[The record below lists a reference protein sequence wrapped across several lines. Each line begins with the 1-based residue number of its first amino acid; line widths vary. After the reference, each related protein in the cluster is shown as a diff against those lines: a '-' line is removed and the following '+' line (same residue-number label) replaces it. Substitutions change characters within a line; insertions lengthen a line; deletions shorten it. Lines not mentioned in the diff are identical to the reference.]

1 MNHNAGTAPPPRTG
15 TESGNEPV
23 GNDHVN
29 NENQHASKGRRI
41 LIAVIVLLVVGAA
54 LLVGWLPR
62 HKRDKEVAAK
72 AKTERTSLPVVE
84 VQTVGAASSE
94 QELTLP
100 GTVTPLEAAHIY
112 ARASGFF
119 QRRYVDLGDKV
130 RKGQLLG
137 LISAPDLDAV
147 VSQQVSLVQ
156 QSSAGVESA
165 QAAVHLQQ
173 ATYNRVHTLVQHG
186 ILSKQ
191 DDDAALAAVQTAEA
205 GLQAAQQAVQAAKA
219 AQAHAQTMA
228 DFEQVRSPIAGTVT
242 ARNVE
247 VGNLVSGTG
256 AAQGVTPVPAAGPTG
271 GPPTGGA
278 QGGELFYVVNLDRL
292 EVFVTVPE
300 QDAQFVQNG
309 QPVQL
314 SFSEMPGQAFQGK
327 VIRTSDSL
335 SQQTRTLLAEIQ
347 ASDPQHRLRPGMFA
361 SVQMRYKAPN
371 PGILIPGD
379 SLITMARGEFV
390 PVVQNGVV
398 QMRAVHVGRD
408 LGTQV
413 FVTAGLENGDMVV
426 LNPNDLVKEGAHV
439 TAKPAPPG
447 QEGSEAKPAAEG
459 GKGGAKGSHAQQ
471 DQ

>member
-1 MNHNAGTAPPPRTG
+1 MNNNAGTAPPPRTG
-15 TESGNEPV
+15 TESGTEPV
-23 GNDHVN
+23 SN
-29 NENQHASKGRRI
+29 NHHQHASKGRRI

-62 HKRDKEVAAK
+62 HKRDQEVAAK

-94 QELTLP
+94 QALTLP

-112 ARASGFF
+112 ARATGFF
-119 QRRYVDLGDKV
+119 ERRYVDLGDKV

-137 LISAPDLDAV
+137 LISAPDLDAI
-147 VSQQVSLVQ
+147 VSQQASLVQ

-173 ATYNRVHTLVQHG
+173 ATYNRVHMLVQHG

-191 DDDAALAAVQTAEA
+191 DDDAALAALQTAEA

-228 DFEQVRSPIAGTVT
+228 NFEQVRSPIAGTVT

-247 VGNLVSGTG
+247 VGSLVSGTG
-256 AAQGVTPVPAAGPTG
+256 AAQGLTPVPAAGPTG
-271 GPPTGGA
+271 APPTGGA

-300 QDAQFVQNG
+300 EDAQFVQNG

-314 SFSEMPGQAFQGK
+314 SFSEMPGQTFQGK

-335 SQQTRTLLAEIQ
+335 SQQTRTLLAEIR

-390 PVVQNGVV
+390 PVVQNDVV
-398 QMRAVHVGRD
+398 QMRSVHVGRD

-413 FVTAGLENGDMVV
+413 FITAGLENGDMVV

-447 QEGSEAKPAAEG
+447 QAGSEAKPAAG
-459 GKGGAKGSHAQQ
+459 GEKGGAEGSQAQQ

>member
-1 MNHNAGTAPPPRTG
+1 
-15 TESGNEPV
+15 
-23 GNDHVN
+23 
-29 NENQHASKGRRI
+29 
-41 LIAVIVLLVVGAA
+41 
-54 LLVGWLPR
+54 
-62 HKRDKEVAAK
+62 
-72 AKTERTSLPVVE
+72 
-84 VQTVGAASSE
+84 
-94 QELTLP
+94 
-100 GTVTPLEAAHIY
+100 
-112 ARASGFF
+112 
-119 QRRYVDLGDKV
+119 
-130 RKGQLLG
+130 
-137 LISAPDLDAV
+137 V
-147 VSQQVSLVQ
+147 VSQQASLVR
-156 QSSAGVESA
+156 QSSAGVKSA
-165 QAAVHLQQ
+165 QAAVQLQQ

-191 DDDAALAAVQTAEA
+191 DDDAAFAALETAEA

-228 DFEQVRSPIAGTVT
+228 GFEQVRSPIAGTVT

-247 VGNLVSGTG
+247 VGNLVSGIGG

-292 EVFVTVPE
+292 EVFVSVPE
-300 QDAQFVQNG
+300 EDAQFVQNG

-314 SFSEMPGQAFQGK
+314 SFLEMPGQTFTGK
-327 VIRTSDSL
+327 VVRTSDSL
-335 SQQTRTLLAEIQ
+335 SQQTRTLLVEIR

-379 SLITMARGEFV
+379 SLITTARGEFV

-398 QMRAVHVGRD
+398 QMRPVHVGRD

-413 FVTAGLENGDMVV
+413 YITAGLQNGDMVV
-426 LNPNDLVKEGAHV
+426 VNPNDLVKDGAHV
-439 TAKPAPPG
+439 TAKPAPLG
-447 QEGSEAKPAAEG
+447 QEGSEAKPAAGG
-459 GKGGAKGSHAQQ
+459 GKDGAKGSRTQQ

>member
-1 MNHNAGTAPPPRTG
+1 MNDNAGAASQQTG
-15 TESGNEPV
+15 AEPV
-23 GNDHVN
+23 SNNRVN
-29 NENQHASKGRRI
+29 NKHQRASNGRPI
-41 LIAVIVLLVVGAA
+41 LIAVILLLMVGAA

-62 HKRDKEVAAK
+62 HKRDKEVAAR
-72 AKTERTSLPVVE
+72 AKTERTSLPIVE
-84 VQTVGAASSE
+84 VQTVGAATSD
-94 QELTLP
+94 QQLTLP

-112 ARASGFF
+112 ARATGFF
-119 QRRYVDLGDKV
+119 ERRYVDLGDKV

-147 VSQQVSLVQ
+147 VSQQASLVQ

-173 ATYNRVHTLVQHG
+173 ATYNRVHTLVLHG
-186 ILSKQ
+186 ILSRQ
-191 DDDAALAAVQTAEA
+191 DDDAALAALQTSEA

-228 DFEQVRSPIAGTVT
+228 NFEQVRSPIAGTVT

-247 VGNLVSGTG
+247 VGNLVSATGT
-256 AAQGVTPVPAAGPTG
+256 AQGVNPVPAAGPTG

-278 QGGELFYVVNLDRL
+278 QGGELFYVVNLNRL

-300 QDAQFVQNG
+300 QDAQFVQDG

-314 SFSEMPGQAFQGK
+314 TFSEMPGQTFQGK
-327 VIRTSDSL
+327 VVRTSDSL
-335 SQQTRTLLAEIQ
+335 SQQTRTLLAEIH
-347 ASDPQHRLRPGMFA
+347 ASDPEQRLRPGMFA
-361 SVQMRYKAPN
+361 SVQMRYRAPD

-398 QMRAVHVGRD
+398 QMRSVHVGRD

-413 FVTAGLENGDMVV
+413 YITAGLENGDMVV
-426 LNPNDLVKEGAHV
+426 VNPNDLVKDGVHV
-439 TAKPAPPG
+439 TAKPAPAG
-447 QEGSEAKPAAEG
+447 QEGGEQKPAAG
-459 GKGGAKGSHAQQ
+459 DRKGGSEGSHTQQ

>member
-1 MNHNAGTAPPPRTG
+1 MNNNAGTAPPPRTG
-15 TESGNEPV
+15 TESGTEPV
-23 GNDHVN
+23 SHNDH
-29 NENQHASKGRRI
+29 QHASKGRRL

-62 HKRDKEVAAK
+62 HKRDQEVAAK

-84 VQTVGAASSE
+84 VETVGAASSE
-94 QELTLP
+94 QDLTLP

-119 QRRYVDLGDKV
+119 ERRYVDLGDHV

-137 LISAPDLDAV
+137 LISAPDLDDI
-147 VSQQVSLVQ
+147 VSQQVSLVR

-173 ATYNRVHTLVQHG
+173 ATYNRVHTLVQDG

-205 GLQAAQQAVQAAKA
+205 SLQAALQAVQAAKA
-219 AQAHAQTMA
+219 AQAHAQTLA

-256 AAQGVTPVPAAGPTG
+256 AAQGVTTVPAAGPTG

-309 QPVQL
+309 QLVQL
-314 SFSEMPGQAFQGK
+314 SFSEMPGQTFQAK

-379 SLITMARGEFV
+379 SLITMARGQFV

-413 FVTAGLENGDMVV
+413 YVTAGLENGDMVV

-447 QEGSEAKPAAEG
+447 QEGSEAKPAAGG
-459 GKGGAKGSHAQQ
+459 GKSGAKGSQAQQ

>member
-1 MNHNAGTAPPPRTG
+1 MSDNAGTAPPQAG
-15 TESGNEPV
+15 TEPV
-23 GNDHVN
+23 SNDHR
-29 NENQHASKGRRI
+29 HASKGRRI
-41 LIAVIVLLVVGAA
+41 LIAIIVLLVVGTG

-112 ARASGFF
+112 ARATGFF
-119 QRRYVDLGDKV
+119 EHRYVDLGDTV

-147 VSQQVSLVQ
+147 VSQQASLVR
-156 QSSAGVESA
+156 QSSAGVKSA
-165 QAAVHLQQ
+165 QAAVQLQQ

-191 DDDAALAAVQTAEA
+191 DDDATFAALQTADA
-205 GLQAAQQAVQAAKA
+205 DLQAAQQAVQGAKA
-219 AQAHAQTMA
+219 AQARAQTMA

-256 AAQGVTPVPAAGPTG
+256 AAQGVAPVPAAGPTG

-278 QGGELFYVVNLDRL
+278 QGGELFYVVNLNRL

-314 SFSEMPGQAFQGK
+314 SFSEMPGQTFQGK

-335 SQQTRTLLAEIQ
+335 SQQTRTLLTEIRVT
-347 ASDPQHRLRPGMFA
+347 DPQRRLRPGMFA

-379 SLITMARGEFV
+379 SLIPMARGEFV
-390 PVVQNGVV
+390 PVIQNGVV
-398 QMRAVHVGRD
+398 QMRSVHVGRD
-408 LGTQV
+408 LGTQMYI
-413 FVTAGLENGDMVV
+413 TAGLENGDMVV
-426 LNPNDLVKEGAHV
+426 VNPNDSVKEGAHV

-447 QEGSEAKPAAEG
+447 QEGSEAKPAAG
-459 GKGGAKGSHAQQ
+459 DGKGGAKGSQAQQ
-471 DQ
+471 NQ

>member
-1 MNHNAGTAPPPRTG
+1 MNNPSGTAPPRTG
-15 TESGNEPV
+15 TEPV
-23 GNDHVN
+23 S
-29 NENQHASKGRRI
+29 NQHQDARKGRRI
-41 LIAVIVLLVVGAA
+41 LIVIIVVLVVGAA

-62 HKRDKEVAAK
+62 HKRDKEITAK
-72 AKTERTSLPVVE
+72 ANTERTSLPVVE
-84 VQTVGAASSE
+84 VQTVGAATSE
-94 QELTLP
+94 QQLTLP

-119 QRRYVDLGDKV
+119 ERRYVDLGDNV

-147 VSQQVSLVQ
+147 VSQQTSLVQ
-156 QSSAGVESA
+156 QTSAGVLSA
-165 QAAVHLQQ
+165 QAAVQLQQ

-186 ILSKQ
+186 ILSRQ
-191 DDDAALAAVQTAEA
+191 DDDAALAALQTAEA
-205 GLQAAQQAVQAAKA
+205 GSQAALQGVQAAKA
-219 AQAHAQTMA
+219 AQAHAQVLA
-228 DFEQVRSPIAGTVT
+228 DFEQIRSPIAGTVV

-247 VGNLVSGTG
+247 VGNLVSATG
-256 AAQGVTPVPAAGPTG
+256 AAQGVAPVPGTGPTG
-271 GPPTGGA
+271 GPQTGGA

-300 QDAQFVQNG
+300 EDAQFVQDG

-314 SFSEMPGQAFQGK
+314 TFLEMPGQTFQGK

-335 SQQTRTLLAEIQ
+335 SQQTRMLLAEVR
-347 ASDPQHRLRPGMFA
+347 ATDPQHRLRPGMFA

-398 QMRAVHVGRD
+398 QMRPVHVGRD

-413 FVTAGLENGDMVV
+413 FITAGLQNGDMVV
-426 LNPNDLVKEGAHV
+426 VNPNDAVKDGVHV
-439 TAKPAPPG
+439 TAKPAPSG
-447 QEGSEAKPAAEG
+447 QEGIAAKPAAG
-459 GKGGAKGSHAQQ
+459 DGKGGAKGSDVQQ

>member
-1 MNHNAGTAPPPRTG
+1 MSDNAGTAPPRAG
-15 TESGNEPV
+15 TEPV
-23 GNDHVN
+23 SNDH
-29 NENQHASKGRRI
+29 QHASKGRRI
-41 LIAVIVLLVVGAA
+41 LVAIIVLLVVGAA
-54 LLVGWLPR
+54 LLIGWLPR
-62 HKRDKEVAAK
+62 HKRDKEVAEK
-72 AKTERTSLPVVE
+72 AKTERTSLPLVE
-84 VQTVGAASSE
+84 VQTVRAASSE

-112 ARASGFF
+112 ARATGFF
-119 QRRYVDLGDKV
+119 EHRYVDLGDTV
-130 RKGQLLG
+130 RKGQMLG

-147 VSQQVSLVQ
+147 VSQQASLVR
-156 QSSAGVESA
+156 QSNAGVKSA
-165 QAAVHLQQ
+165 QAAVQLQQ

-191 DDDAALAAVQTAEA
+191 DDDAAFAALQTADA
-205 GLQAAQQAVQAAKA
+205 DLQAAQQAMQGAKA
-219 AQAHAQTMA
+219 AQARAQTMA

-327 VIRTSDSL
+327 VIHTSDSL
-335 SQQTRTLLAEIQ
+335 SQQTRTLLAEIRVT
-347 ASDPQHRLRPGMFA
+347 DPQRRLRPGMFA
-361 SVQMRYKAPN
+361 SVQMRFKAPN

-379 SLITMARGEFV
+379 SLIPTARGEFV
-390 PVVQNGVV
+390 PVVQNGMV
-398 QMRAVHVGRD
+398 QLRSVHVGRD

-413 FVTAGLENGDMVV
+413 YITAGLENGDMVV
-426 LNPNDLVKEGAHV
+426 VNPNDLVKEGAHV

-447 QEGSEAKPAAEG
+447 QEGSKAKPAAG
-459 GKGGAKGSHAQQ
+459 DGKGGAKGSQAQQ
-471 DQ
+471 SE